1 MNIGQAAS
9 ASGISAKMIR
19 HYEAIGLLPKAGRTS
34 SNYRVY
40 SENDVHVLRFIHR
53 ARKLG
58 FSTGDIKALLGLW
71 RNRSRPSA
79 QVKKIAGRHVA
90 ELKARIAEL
99 DTMVRTLDHLA
110 RHCHGDQRPE
120 CPILDDLAQTGR

>member
-1 MNIGQAAS
+1 MNIGEAAA

-19 HYEAIGLLPKAGRTS
+19 HYEGIGLLPKAGRTS

-53 ARKLG
+53 SRKLG
-58 FSTGDIKALLGLW
+58 FSTADIKALLGLW

-79 QVKKIAGRHVA
+79 QVRKIAAGHAA
-90 ELKARIAEL
+90 ELKTKIAEL
-99 DTMVRTLDHLA
+99 EAMVKTLDHLV
-110 RHCHGDQRPE
+110 RHCHGDHRPE
-120 CPILDDLAQTGR
+120 CPILDDLAQP